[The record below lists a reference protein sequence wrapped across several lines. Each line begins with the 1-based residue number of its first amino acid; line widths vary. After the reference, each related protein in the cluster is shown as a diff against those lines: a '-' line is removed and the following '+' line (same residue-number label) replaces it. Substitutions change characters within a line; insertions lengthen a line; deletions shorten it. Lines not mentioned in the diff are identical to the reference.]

1 MRKNIFL
8 NLKRFFIG
16 LSFLTIC
23 LLILSACDSCS
34 NSFVTYASGKDGI
47 SIVTYNTQ
55 TFFDAVDDGCEF
67 RQFRGS
73 KTKWSLERY
82 QDRLAKLKEAVELA
96 SFKLGYEDNI
106 PDILILQEIE
116 SLAVVE
122 DFCKILPLHN
132 SYKFAVF
139 FSPEKNAPFSTAILS
154 KFPIVE
160 SKEYSLYCEEVK
172 LRPLIEAR
180 IKLQNND
187 EESELVIFAVH
198 WKSKSGK
205 VVSEPIRKMQERQV
219 YQKLTELAESEPN
232 TPFIICGDFN
242 QTQEEFSDLQNI
254 ANCWDFEEFQEA
266 LSFGE
271 QNRGS
276 YFYKNKW
283 EAIDHFFYS
292 KNLRDEKDLE
302 LIHFS
307 VINSSPL
314 VNSKGIPYKYQ
325 IYSGRGYSDHL
336 PIGIVL
342 KI

>member
-1 MRKNIFL
+1 MKKNIFL
-8 NLKRFFIG
+8 SLKRPAVV
-16 LSFLTIC
+16 FLF
-23 LLILSACDSCS
+23 LLLCVFLLSACSSCS
-34 NSFVTYASGKDGI
+34 DSFGDYNLGKDGI

-67 RQFRGS
+67 KQFRGAKS
-73 KTKWSLERY
+73 KWSAEKY
-82 QDRLAKLKEAVELA
+82 ETRLIRLKEAIELA
-96 SFKLGYEDNI
+96 SFKLGYEDDI

-116 SLAVVE
+116 SYAVIE

-132 SYKFAVF
+132 SYKYAVF
-139 FSPEKNAPFSTAILS
+139 FPPENGAPFSTAILS
-154 KFPIVE
+154 KFPVIE
-160 SKEYSLYCEEVK
+160 SKQHLLYCEEAK

-180 IKLQNND
+180 FEFQNNG
-187 EESELVIFAVH
+187 EKFELVIFAVH

-219 YQKLTELAESEPN
+219 YKKLIKLLESEAD
-232 TPFIICGDFN
+232 TPFIVCGDFN
-242 QTQEEFSDLQNI
+242 QTQEEFSCLNKI
-254 ANCWDFEEFQEA
+254 ANCWNFGEFQEA
-266 LSFGE
+266 LSFAE
-271 QNRGS
+271 QEVGS
-276 YFYKNKW
+276 YFYKNRW

-302 LIHFS
+302 LVDFS

-314 VNSKGIPYKYQ
+314 VDSEGKPSKYQ